1 MGRACSF
8 QFDAYSVRPGIRSGY
23 LDRITRF
30 WTVASRR
37 FAISR
42 ELYAGHASGERHL
55 MRLQALR
62 REMTRRFACQIL
74 PACRSCRE
82 PHGRGGVQ
90 PLQKRV
96 LSFSQRRRKRHGIA

>member
-8 QFDAYSVRPGIRSGY
+8 QFDAYSVCPGIRLGY
-23 LDRITRF
+23 LDRVTRVR
-30 WTVASRR
+30 TMASRR
-37 FAISR
+37 SVISR
-42 ELYAGHASGERHL
+42 ELYAGRATGERHL

-62 REMTRRFACQIL
+62 REMAPRFAWQIL